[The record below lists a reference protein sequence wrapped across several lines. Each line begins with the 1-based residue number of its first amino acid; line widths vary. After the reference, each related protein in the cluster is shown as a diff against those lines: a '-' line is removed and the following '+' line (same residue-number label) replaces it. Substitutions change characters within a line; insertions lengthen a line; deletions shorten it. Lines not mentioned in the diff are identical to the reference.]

1 MGNLLIPSR
10 VCVETVSESDLDFD
24 EMTKCSPETMETIAS
39 SSLDNPAYTSEAI
52 EWDKYTLDAWYH
64 PGLDHVMI
72 SPPLVIKELSQT
84 YITQL
89 QDSSDPCVDLVKSLK
104 ARMSWCGSKS
114 CIETKDLLKQ
124 KTKEWFVRT
133 SMCSTKIG
141 AHPKPATS
149 AKEVID
155 QIKSSRRC
163 LESFSART
171 SHSIYL
177 FPWNSRCDISREF
190 RVWVKFGRVVAIAPY
205 FCAVKLDWL
214 RPDDAEGIG
223 LKILEFFESDAI
235 KEAFSNDNFQ
245 NAVMDVLYTEGGAVK
260 LIEFNP
266 VESSG
271 GGLFSF
277 KRDARIFR
285 GEEEKVV
292 MRIVA
297 DDS

>member
-1 MGNLLIPSR
+1 MGNLLVSSR
-10 VCVETVSESDLDFD
+10 ICVDTVSESDLDFD
-24 EMTKCSPETMETIAS
+24 EMTKCPPETMETIAS

-52 EWDKYTLDAWYH
+52 PWEKYTLDAWYH
-64 PGLDHVMI
+64 CGLDHVMI
-72 SPPLVIKELSQT
+72 SPPLVIMKLSQAD
-84 YITQL
+84 ILQL
-89 QDSSDPCVDLVKSLK
+89 IDSSDPCVDLEKSLNS
-104 ARMSWCGSKS
+104 RMSCCGSK
-114 CIETKDLLKQ
+114 KGG
-124 KTKEWFVRT
+124 EWFVRT
-133 SMCSTKIG
+133 SMCSTKLG

-149 AKEVID
+149 AKDVIE
-155 QIKSSRRC
+155 QIKGSRRC
-163 LESFSART
+163 LETFSART

-214 RPDDAEGIG
+214 RRDDAERIG

-235 KEAFSNDNFQ
+235 KETFSNNNFQ
-245 NAVMDVLYTEGGAVK
+245 SAVMDVLYTEGGTVK

-285 GEEEKVV
+285 GDEQKTV

-297 DDS
+297 DD